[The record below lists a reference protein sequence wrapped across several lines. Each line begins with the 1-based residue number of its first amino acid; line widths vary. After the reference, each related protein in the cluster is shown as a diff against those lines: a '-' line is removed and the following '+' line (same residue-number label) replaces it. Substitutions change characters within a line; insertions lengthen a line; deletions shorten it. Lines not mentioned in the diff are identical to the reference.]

1 MLYMTIETKIRKIGN
16 SYGMILSKEVLQ
28 ELNVEEGATV
38 YITESNGNSVKL
50 TSAKPDFKAMMDIVD
65 QGIKEYPNA
74 LSELA
79 K

>member
-38 YITESNGNSVKL
+38 YITESSGNSVKL

>member
-1 MLYMTIETKIRKIGN
+1 MTIETKIRKIGN

-28 ELNVEEGATV
+28 ELNVSEGSTI
-38 YITESNGNSVKL
+38 YITEANGNSVKL
-50 TSAKPDFKAMMDIVD
+50 TATKPDFKTMMDIVD
-65 QGIKEYPNA
+65 QGIQEYPNA

>member
-1 MLYMTIETKIRKIGN
+1 MTIETKIRKIGN

-28 ELNVEEGATV
+28 ELNVEEGSTV
-38 YITESNGNSVKL
+38 YITESSGNSVKL
-50 TSAKPDFKAMMDIVD
+50 TSSDPTFAEKSKIVD
-65 QGIKEYPNA
+65 DIIKRYPNT